1 MLNNGIPSCRSGEKM
16 KLKLI
21 YPEWGHFPL
30 LYRRFIPVLGPA
42 TIAAL
47 TPDEWEIEFIDE
59 RIETLNIQNDAD
71 LVGISLMTSQALRA
85 YEISSAYRALGIP
98 VILGGVHVSLA
109 PEEATAYADAIII
122 GEAEEVW
129 IKLLDDF
136 KKNQLK
142 KIYKCTRPV
151 LNPPLP
157 RWDIICSGKGYLPM
171 NALQISRGCPVNCE
185 MCSVP
190 QSFGTD
196 FRMRDINSLH
206 KELDASAKY
215 LFIVND
221 NLYLSKRRS
230 GEFLNLLKDSSKEW
244 VGLAPLKIGEDKW
257 FLELLMK
264 SHCWAMYID
273 LSPWIS
279 AGLNEVIDDVQ
290 VKKAGEYISRIR
302 EYNIKVIASFVFG
315 FDHDEKDIFEKTVSF
330 AKKHEIEE
338 VEFHILTPYPMS
350 RLYERLKS
358 QGRLITDKFSEYTT
372 SQVVFKPA
380 KMTPD
385 ELYEGYISAW
395 KEFYADEYEDS
406 SNGPMIRT
414 FRCFPMKK
422 DDVIQFNGERWVE
435 AVFKRE
441 NTNKCIEN

>member
-1 MLNNGIPSCRSGEKM
+1 M

-42 TIAAL
+42 MIAAL
-47 TPDEWEIEFIDE
+47 TPDDWEIEFIDE
-59 RIETLNIQNDAD
+59 RIEKHKIRDDTD
-71 LVGISLMTSQALRA
+71 LVAISVMTPQALRA
-85 YEISSAYRALGIP
+85 YEIARDYKALGIP

-109 PEEATAYADAIII
+109 PEEASAHADAVVI

-129 IKLLDDF
+129 AELLYDY

-142 KIYKCTRPV
+142 RIYKCPHPV
-151 LNPPLP
+151 FHPPIP
-157 RWDIICSGKGYLPM
+157 KWDIILSGKGYLPM
-171 NALQISRGCPVNCE
+171 NALQVSRGCPVNCD

-190 QSFGTD
+190 QSFGTE
-196 FRMRDINSLH
+196 FRMRDIQSLH
-206 KELDASAKY
+206 KEIELSEKY

-230 GEFLNLLKDSSKEW
+230 GEFLNLLKKSPKEW
-244 VGLAPLKIGEDKW
+244 VGLAPLKIGGDRS
-257 FLELLMK
+257 FLELLRE

-302 EYNIKVIASFVFG
+302 EYGIKVIASFVFG

-330 AKKHEIEE
+330 AKKHGIEE
-338 VEFHILTPYPMS
+338 AEFHILTPYPMS
-350 RLYERLKS
+350 RLYERLKV

-372 SQVVFKPA
+372 SKVVFRPA

-385 ELYEGYISAW
+385 DLYNGYVTAW
-395 KEFYADEYEDS
+395 KEFYTDECEDS
-406 SNGPMIRT
+406 PDGPVVRT

-422 DDVIQFNGERWVE
+422 EDVIQFNRERWVE
-435 AVFKRE
+435 AVLKRE
-441 NTNKCIEN
+441 NTEKCIGN